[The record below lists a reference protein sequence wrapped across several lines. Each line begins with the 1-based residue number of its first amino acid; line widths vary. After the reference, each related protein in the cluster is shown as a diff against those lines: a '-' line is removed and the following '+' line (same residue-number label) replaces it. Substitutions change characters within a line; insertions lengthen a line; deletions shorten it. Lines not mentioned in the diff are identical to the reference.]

1 MLYSGF
7 QTRCGSNLVLKHVS
21 CQICER
27 SKVVFFGRYCQ
38 HDPQNTWR
46 SDFTCCFVT
55 DQNLATHATKY
66 SEDYTNT
73 LLCPPSTFAKSRS
86 HYNLTS
92 WTGDL
97 TLHYI
102 HDGEIFAV
110 SRQRYISHFTP
121 RTPQTSHTASSCSN
135 NQNLGTA
142 IAPFLPIPTPP
153 TSPLWTPVHVLLFL
167 IRAPCILVLSVF
179 HFLILEILPVGEL
192 VKKCVLW
199 VLLVIPGVWWVDLQ
213 VDGVKRGYVAII
225 TSSWFK
231 DFREGTL

>member
-1 MLYSGF
+1 VNVPRLCSLEA
-7 QTRCGSNLVLKHVS
+7 RPSKHLAK
-21 CQICER
+21 R
-27 SKVVFFGRYCQ
+27 FHMPLRYGPELG
-38 HDPQNTWR
+38 HSRD
-46 SDFTCCFVT
+46 
-55 DQNLATHATKY
+55 KY
-66 SEDYTNT
+66 SENCTNT
-73 LLCPPSTFAKSRS
+73 LPCPPLTFAKSRS
-86 HYNLTS
+86 HPNLTS

-102 HDGEIFAV
+102 YDGEIFTV
-110 SRQRYISHFTP
+110 SRQRYISQFTSP
-121 RTPQTSHTASSCSN
+121 TPQPPHTASSCSN

-153 TSPLWTPVHVLLFL
+153 TSPLWAPVHVFLFL
-167 IRAPCILVLSVF
+167 IRAPCVLVLSVF

-213 VDGVKRGYVAII
+213 VDGVKRGYVLMD

-231 DFREGTL
+231 GFGEGTS